1 MLNLNKPEREQWFAS
16 LGYGMF
22 VHWSFDVRLGMVIS
36 HSMVGA
42 SDDYLDRYVNELPKH
57 FNPEKFSESYQQT
70 KEFDHVTHRNIIN
83 TYDIAIRKLK
93 SNDVDTKSLIAS
105 CQKLADFSKALVDQ
119 SYPRAMSHQ
128 SKYDILSDAFFIEI
142 NQIVKFDH
150 NIGVFDKNAVSFKQ
164 LVEEYRETVQDY
176 IAKYKNELPEEIIG
190 SL

>member
-1 MLNLNKPEREQWFAS
+1 MKS
-16 LGYGMF
+16 LFFLLLVTYTLVF
-22 VHWSFDVRLGMVIS
+22 T
-36 HSMVGA
+36 GA
-42 SDDYLDRYVNELPKH
+42 CSSDDRVSALKKCTVLGDESIVYARANYVKLFH
-57 FNPEKFSESYQQT
+57 YFNPEKFSDSYQQT
-70 KEFDHVTHRNIIN
+70 KEFDHVTTRNVIN

-93 SNDVDTKSLIAS
+93 SNDADTKSLIAS
-105 CQKLADFSKALVDQ
+105 CQNLADFSKTLVDQ

-164 LVEEYRETVQDY
+164 YVDEYREAVRNY
-176 IAKYKNELPEEIIG
+176 VAKYKNELTEEVIS